1 MSKIRQVLVEAP
13 GWCGLYDAS
22 RWARIAGIAFDEEV
36 ADKESVGKRLPDET
50 IPDRLRTVLAWRNYV
65 PSLEGQQ
72 IGAYVQNLLVF
83 AALSIDKNQ
92 GKDYHHSSW
101 ENLGKIVREDSKK
114 FRSVIVRSVGE
125 DGKEVV
131 SIIDISNTLSPEEAE
146 KLDFW
151 N

>member
-1 MSKIRQVLVEAP
+1 MSKIRQLLVEAP
-13 GWCGLYDAS
+13 GWCGLYDAP
-22 RWARIAGIAFDEEV
+22 RWSKIVEIAFDLEV

-50 IPDRLRTVLAWRNYV
+50 IPDRLRTVLAWRNYI

-92 GKDYHHSSW
+92 GRPYDTSTLENYKKNLKAEESKYPQVSSI
-101 ENLGKIVREDSKK
+101 L
-114 FRSVIVRSVGE
+114 SV
-125 DGKEVV
+125 D
-131 SIIDISNTLSPEEAE
+131 EAST
-146 KLDFW
+146 LDFW